1 MYIQVRLLQ
10 GYQQPLWYQ
19 IPDSI
24 TEPIAIDSIVQVPLR
39 NQTLPAIVQRIQR
52 IKPAVSFEIKAVDQL
67 MPFPADK
74 HYSSFIKK
82 LGEYHQLDPIYFI
95 KRIAQFIQEQP
106 SLDTLA
112 IASTRDDREEALGR
126 KPEEAVGV
134 DRASGGGNSGNSEE
148 KAQNTG
154 HTSNIKLT
162 QEQQQVTDFLRSALD
177 APAYTPTVLH
187 GVTGSGKTEVYKELI
202 AHAYNHGKT
211 TLLLLPEVTLA
222 RAFEKRLRA
231 ELALLNSQI
240 PLYSFHSATTVKEKK
255 AAWQKLLSD
264 QPMLIIGVHLPVLL
278 PIPNLGLIIVDE
290 EHEVGYQEKKHP
302 KINSKDAAIM
312 RAHSSGIPILLGSA
326 TPSLTTLYNVQ
337 KRGWHFFQLKNRF
350 AGAFPTVQTVS
361 LADKKDRKQFWI
373 SQQLYDAIKDRLQKK
388 EQAIIFL
395 NRRGYSFF
403 VQCKECSFIFSCD
416 TCSVSLTLHAQ
427 ESRDILSCHYCGFS
441 QTQPSCC
448 PSCKKS
454 EFIKK
459 GIGTQ
464 QVVTI
469 LEKLF
474 PAARIARADMDTT
487 TKKKAWEQT
496 MEQFVHGDI
505 DILVGTQTITKG
517 YDFPGVTLVG
527 VLWADLN
534 LHFPIFN
541 AAETTLQQIIQVAG
555 RAGRHSAESLVIV
568 QTMTDHAIFD
578 YLNEI
583 DYPSFY
589 QAELDTREFLGYPP
603 CKRLVE
609 IELKS
614 SDEIAIEREAHDL
627 VHALRAAQE
636 LCAQFYAQQSSE
648 QNSAQQRDQYLNM
661 QILGPARPPVHKI
674 KSTHMRKIYIKGE
687 QIAHILAIIKKVDTS
702 KYSSS
707 IYFVPNPVS

>member
-19 IPDSI
+19 IPDTI
-24 TEPIAIDSIVQVPLR
+24 TEAIAIDSIVQVPLR
-39 NQTLPAIVQRIQR
+39 NQILPAIVKRIEQH
-52 IKPAVSFEIKAVDQL
+52 KPAVSFDIKAIDQL

-74 HYSSFIKK
+74 HYSGFIKK
-82 LGEYHQLDPIYFI
+82 LGEYHQLDSIYFV

-106 SLDTLA
+106 KQEDAQTP
-112 IASTRDDREEALGR
+112 ASPTI
-126 KPEEAVGV
+126 
-134 DRASGGGNSGNSEE
+134 S
-148 KAQNTG
+148 
-154 HTSNIKLT
+154 HTNHVKLT
-162 QEQQQVTDFLRSALD
+162 QEQTQVAEFLKSALD
-177 APAYTPTVLH
+177 ARTYTPTVLH

-202 AHAYNHGKT
+202 VHAYNQGKT

-222 RAFEKRLRA
+222 RAFEKRLRR
-231 ELALLNSQI
+231 ELEKLSAALPI
-240 PLYSFHSATTVKEKK
+240 YSFHSATSIKEKK
-255 AAWQKLLSD
+255 AAWQKLLTE
-264 QPMLIIGVHLPVLL
+264 QPLLIIGVHLPILL

-312 RAHSSGIPILLGSA
+312 RAHSSGIPLLLGSA
-326 TPSLTTLYNVQ
+326 TPSLSTLYNVQ

-373 SQQLYDAIKDRLQKK
+373 SQQLFDAIKDRLQKK
-388 EQAIIFL
+388 EQTIIFL
-395 NRRGYSFF
+395 NRRGFSFF

-416 TCSVSLTLHAQ
+416 TCSVSLTLHTQ
-427 ESRDILSCHYCGFS
+427 DSRDILSCHYCGFS
-441 QTQPSCC
+441 QTQPPCC

-496 MEQFVHGDI
+496 MEQFASGNI

-583 DYPSFY
+583 NYPAFY
-589 QAELDTREFLGYPP
+589 QAELEARELWGYPP

-614 SDEIAIEREAHDL
+614 TDEIAVERESHDL
-627 VHALRAAQE
+627 VHALNVQKER
-636 LCAQFYAQQSSE
+636 CSE
-648 QNSAQQRDQYLNM
+648 MFGEQREQYLNI

-674 KSTHMRKIYIKGE
+674 KSTHIRKIYIKGE
-687 QIAHILAIIKKVDTS
+687 QIAQILAIIKKVDTS